1 MPSSLEDAGYTADN
15 QAGSSQNVVL
25 ADIYA
30 LDWRTVFN
38 KSIHTFLANYAMYY
52 FDIDRMI
59 FSPADTDLMLA
70 LKNTAVCAGIDAS
83 GSYLRSQFPQL
94 TL

>member
-1 MPSSLEDAGYTADN
+1 MPSSLEDSGYTADS
-15 QAGSSQNVVL
+15 QSGSSQNVTL
-25 ADIYA
+25 GDIYA
-30 LDWRTVFN
+30 LDWRVVFN

-83 GSYLRSQFPQL
+83 GSYLRQQFPQL
-94 TL
+94 VL

>member
-15 QAGSSQNVVL
+15 ASGSTQNVML
-25 ADIYA
+25 SDIYA

-38 KSIHTFLANYAMYY
+38 KSIHSFLANYAMYY
-52 FDIDRMI
+52 FDIDQMI

-70 LKNTAVCAGIDAS
+70 LKNTAVCAGVDVA
-83 GSYLRSQFPQL
+83 GAYLRQQFPQL